1 MKKVSK
7 EVQADTTASHTP
19 CQLPHSLLFSG
30 TCYPLMLSNIKS
42 IYCIGY
48 RMFLLF
54 FPYSLFPQLVSHS
67 RPSSSNARLFN
78 IILTDAGPYILVSKA
93 NTRNSLNNMGRKS
106 IDCPFSLMPEPRTP
120 CDQTVSNLKQ
130 QLHSSHKLPL
140 YTAPTPAPL
149 ALSWPQLSFPSAT
162 KLFPKLP
169 LLETCS
175 LEAV

>member
-1 MKKVSK
+1 MEKVRE

-30 TCYPLMLSNIKS
+30 THYPLMLSNIKS
-42 IYCIGY
+42 IYCTGY

-54 FPYSLFPQLVSHS
+54 LPYSLFPQLVSHS

-78 IILTDAGPYILVSKA
+78 IILIDAGPYILVSKA
-93 NTRNSLNNMGRKS
+93 NTRNTLNNTGRKS
-106 IDCPFSLMPEPRTP
+106 IDCPFSLMPEPRIL
-120 CDQTVSNLKQ
+120 CDQTISNLKQ
-130 QLHSSHKLPL
+130 QLHSSHKLRL
-140 YTAPTPAPL
+140 YTAPTPASL